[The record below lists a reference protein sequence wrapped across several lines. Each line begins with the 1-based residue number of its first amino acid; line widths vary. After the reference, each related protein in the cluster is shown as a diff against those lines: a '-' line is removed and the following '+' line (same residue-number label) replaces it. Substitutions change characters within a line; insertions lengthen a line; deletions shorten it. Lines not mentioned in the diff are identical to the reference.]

1 MTGKDPACT
10 EDGRAVFAGR
20 IDILYALGR
29 HYLSL
34 PFGVLC
40 VPATLL
46 AGARPDALPF
56 VPLLIQLA
64 VVIAAEQLTT
74 AYRKRH
80 ETGEHPDDPAYWARR
95 YTFVSAIAG
104 ASWGLGA
111 VFWFVWGSF
120 PAQAYLALA
129 FLGMTA
135 TEFIARSAH
144 RPAFAIHTVFAL
156 GPLVGLLLLQESLY
170 AAMAAVLVILFAA
183 VLISYCNWMAR
194 LLDESVWLRNENADL
209 VARLS
214 REKTEAVI
222 ARDSAEASALAKSSF
237 IANISHE
244 LRTPLNA
251 LLGMA
256 QLLERAELPKQQAD
270 HVKVMLEAG
279 RGLQTLLDDVIALT
293 RDDSEQLEDED
304 CDPVQSAR
312 AVARLLQPRAWEKH
326 LRLTLTASGALPR
339 VAADPR
345 RVRQA
350 LLKLADNALKFTDR
364 GLVDIRLDEIA
375 DERGNRFVR
384 FTVADTG
391 LGVAAEVAH
400 LLFDPFTP
408 GDNSYARAQQ
418 GAGLGLAVA
427 KRIVDQAGGAI
438 GFESQPGEGAQFFFT
453 LPVSGG
459 AHTAAPH
466 CVHHGITGE
475 SRQPPPS
482 GLTLLVHAGVPDV
495 GAGLAGLLEPFGN
508 NVTVT
513 TAMAE
518 ALARAGKTHFDAI
531 IVHAGD
537 ADMLAAAPGVTAPLI
552 AILLRGERAPAATD
566 IVLRWPVDPGTLYDA
581 LASCA
586 TPAPDAR
593 AGAGGAQE
601 QSAAIDADAFSALE
615 KSVGVKALAD
625 ILQCYIV
632 TAEQLTAALSDACT
646 REKWDEAGRLA
657 QDIMGA
663 AGGLGLVAVT
673 QAARQFAQKAREGG
687 DRHELRN
694 AAQMVV
700 GEHLRAKRAL
710 AHLYPDVA

>member
-1 MTGKDPACT
+1 MTGNGPACK
-10 EDGRAVFAGR
+10 EESRAVFAGR

-46 AGARPDALPF
+46 AGAMPGALPF
-56 VPLLIQLA
+56 TPLLILMA

-80 ETGEHPDDPAYWARR
+80 ARGEHADDPAYWARR

-120 PAQAYLALA
+120 AAQAYLALA

-144 RPAFAIHTVFAL
+144 RPAFAVHTLFSL
-156 GPLVGLLLLQESLY
+156 GPLVAMLLLQGGLY
-170 AAMAAVLVILFAA
+170 AAMTAVLVILFAS

-194 LLDESVWLRNENADL
+194 LLDESVNLRTENTDL
-209 VARLS
+209 VDRLS
-214 REKTEAVI
+214 REKTEAVT

-256 QLLERAELPKQQAD
+256 QLLERSELPKQQAD

-293 RDDSEQLEDED
+293 RDDAEQLEDED
-304 CDPVQSAR
+304 CDPVQTAR
-312 AVARLLQPRAWEKH
+312 AVVRLLQPRAWEKR
-326 LRLTLTASGALPR
+326 LRLTLTASGGLPR

-345 RVRQA
+345 RVRQV

-364 GLVDIRLDEIA
+364 GLVDVRLDDTVDA
-375 DERGNRFVR
+375 HGNRVVR
-384 FTVADTG
+384 FTVTDTG
-391 LGVAAEVAH
+391 LGVAPEVAH
-400 LLFDPFTP
+400 LLFNAFTP

-427 KRIVDQAGGAI
+427 KRIVTQAGGTI
-438 GFESQPGEGAQFFFT
+438 GHESQPGEGAQFFFT
-453 LPVSGG
+453 LPVSG
-459 AHTAAPH
+459 TATLATPQ
-466 CVHHGITGE
+466 GISGE
-475 SRQPPPS
+475 SSQPPPS
-482 GLTLLVHAGVPDV
+482 GLKLLLHATAPGVT
-495 GAGLAGLLEPFGN
+495 AGITNLLEPFGN
-508 NVTVT
+508 TIT
-513 TAMAE
+513 IAATLAE
-518 ALARAGKTHFDAI
+518 AITLAGKQSFDAI
-531 IVHAGD
+531 IASASE
-537 ADMLAAAPGVTAPLI
+537 ADMLAGAPGVTAPLM

-566 IVLRWPVDPGTLYDA
+566 TLLRWPVEPDA
-581 LASCA
+581 LYGAL
-586 TPAPDAR
+586 APFTAR
-593 AGAGGAQE
+593 ADSEAPHAE
-601 QSAAIDADAFSALE
+601 KEPERIAAIDAVAFSTLE
-615 KSVGVKALAD
+615 KSVGVKALVD
-625 ILQCYIV
+625 ILQCYIA
-632 TAEQLTAALSDACT
+632 TAEELAAALGQACT
-646 REKWDEAGRLA
+646 EEKWDEAARLA
-657 QDIMGA
+657 QDIVGA
-663 AGGLGLVAVT
+663 AGGLGLTAVT
-673 QAARQFAQKAREGG
+673 QAARLFSQKTREGG
-687 DRHELRN
+687 SHHELRN
-694 AAQMVV
+694 AAQMVM
-700 GEHLRAKRAL
+700 GEHLRAKQAL
-710 AHLYPDVA
+710 SHLYPDVA